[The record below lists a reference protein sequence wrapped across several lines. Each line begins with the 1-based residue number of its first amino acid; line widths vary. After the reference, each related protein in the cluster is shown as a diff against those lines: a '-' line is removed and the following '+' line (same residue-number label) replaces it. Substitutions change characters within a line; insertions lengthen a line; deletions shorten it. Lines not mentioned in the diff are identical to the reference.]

1 MPTRYDIYLH
11 SNQASSITSNT
22 QPKEEPMNG
31 AFSPVNEV
39 VKNVQQFVTSG
50 FNSYINTGVSALK
63 KAVPAIA
70 GVILAGKIAD
80 KVLTVGFGHLETYT
94 GHYEYSMGWNNFKT
108 EIGMALN
115 PVGTMLK
122 QLHIGKQNEI
132 NNRRQEQIRS
142 LVGQVGKVGV

>member
-22 QPKEEPMNG
+22 QPKEETMDG
-31 AFSPVNEV
+31 VFSATSSIY
-39 VKNVQQFVTSG
+39 KNVSQFATSG
-50 FNSYINTGVSALK
+50 FSGYINTGVASLS
-63 KAVPAIA
+63 KAFPIVAA
-70 GVILAGKIAD
+70 VVIGAKIAD
-80 KVLTVGFGHLETYT
+80 KVLTVGFGHLETYK

-132 NNRRQEQIRS
+132 NNRRQEEIRS
-142 LVGQVGKVGV
+142 LIGQVGKVGV